1 MDEIIIENL
10 KLSGRHGC
18 FAFERDRPGDFE
30 VSMRL
35 FLPLDAAAKT
45 DELSDTV
52 DYPSAMAIAEGVL
65 KGESVRLI
73 EKLADMIAERLF
85 VRFERLVE
93 AEVEVA
99 KLGVD
104 VGYDFKKISA
114 RIRRKRGG
122 LHKMKAS
129 KVVLALGSN
138 MGNRRENI
146 VKAVSMLEEFCAF
159 EAKSR
164 IYETSPVGYAEQRD
178 FLNATVFG
186 ETFAEPLELL
196 RQCKRL
202 ESALGR
208 EANFRNGPRP
218 IDIDII
224 FYENESVSTEE
235 LTVPHPRWR
244 ERDFVT
250 TPLVDLLEQGAFD
263 GGAFAELKREIGA
276 FSKMFEPFSAF

>member
-73 EKLADMIAERLF
+73 EKLADMLF

-114 RIRRKRGG
+114 RIRRKRGDYI
-122 LHKMKAS
+122 K
-129 KVVLALGSN
+129 
-138 MGNRRENI
+138 
-146 VKAVSMLEEFCAF
+146 
-159 EAKSR
+159 
-164 IYETSPVGYAEQRD
+164 
-178 FLNATVFG
+178 
-186 ETFAEPLELL
+186 
-196 RQCKRL
+196 
-202 ESALGR
+202 
-208 EANFRNGPRP
+208 
-218 IDIDII
+218 
-224 FYENESVSTEE
+224 
-235 LTVPHPRWR
+235 
-244 ERDFVT
+244 
-250 TPLVDLLEQGAFD
+250 
-263 GGAFAELKREIGA
+263 
-276 FSKMFEPFSAF
+276 